1 MASDKSTLDTFIHMY
16 NKIAKE
22 TENPTRKDVVKM
34 CALYN
39 AIIQNYPSKPN
50 IDQLIDLI
58 NIKMAK
64 IDFCEAHP
72 EYDEYI
78 SKATRIEH
86 AEQKSQTDTIN
97 KTPVKPT
104 VDNET
109 AVLLDKI
116 EQAYNRSNINVDL
129 IQNYIDKIEIMKLK
143 VQQQRNE
150 IGNNEFVRLMCDLDE
165 ALARCQETV
174 RLYQEDR
181 NVWAM

>member
-1 MASDKSTLDTFIHMY
+1 MASDKSTLNTFIHMY

-116 EQAYNRSNINVDL
+116 EPIVMYELRASTGKMLTNGEKTLKATLVFEDELKDWTEI
-129 IQNYIDKIEIMKLK
+129 IDPNLE
-143 VQQQRNE
+143 
-150 IGNNEFVRLMCDLDE
+150 
-165 ALARCQETV
+165 
-174 RLYQEDR
+174 
-181 NVWAM
+181 